1 MLNHNCYRIIDNI
14 DQVKLNTSIVL
25 TIYTFSTSHFLMYHK
40 LLNKYFLKTKII
52 MKTIILLEQAVRYRT
67 WVIGACDLSER
78 GLQWQTEA
86 VYSRL
91 QGTQSAQS
99 MCTGADRGCTGD
111 DRENTGGDRERH
123 GIFIRFSKPL

>member
-1 MLNHNCYRIIDNI
+1 M
-14 DQVKLNTSIVL
+14 
-25 TIYTFSTSHFLMYHK
+25 
-40 LLNKYFLKTKII
+40 
-52 MKTIILLEQAVRYRT
+52 
-67 WVIGACDLSER
+67 IGECDLSER

-86 VYSRL
+86 VYSRF
-91 QGTQSAQS
+91 QGTQGAQS